1 MNYNLVDLI
10 IPNSGDTTTISA
22 YISRLVN
29 LGYPRRCAI
38 SSLGGISDR
47 SAVIHNGYVT
57 RR

>member
-1 MNYNLVDLI
+1 MYLVNLI

-29 LGYPRRCAI
+29 LGYSRQRAI
-38 SSLGGISDR
+38 SSLGGISGR
-47 SAVIHNGYVT
+47 SAVVHNGHVT

>member
-1 MNYNLVDLI
+1 MNYLVDLI

-29 LGYPRRCAI
+29 LGYSRQRAI
-38 SSLGGISDR
+38 SSLGGISGR
-47 SAVIHNGYVT
+47 SAVIHNGHVT

>member
-1 MNYNLVDLI
+1 MNYLVDLI

-29 LGYPRRCAI
+29 LGYPRQRAV
-38 SSLGGISDR
+38 SSLGGISGR
-47 SAVIHNGYVT
+47 SAVIHNGHVT